1 MTEKELDIASPGLQR
16 ENKSRNKSQTNA
28 ELTIEVGRN
37 FENTILNLH
46 ATTFTES
53 QMCLFTRVY
62 KKHFNLRL
70 FLYTEISV

>member
-1 MTEKELDIASPGLQR
+1 MLALIILTFLFRWQRSSSEMTEKELDIASPGLQR

-46 ATTFTES
+46 ATTFTDVS
-53 QMCLFTRVY
+53 F
-62 KKHFNLRL
+62 
-70 FLYTEISV
+70 YTSL